1 MKRCPECR
9 RDYYDDSLT
18 FCLEDGTPLVQ
29 GSVDVEMSTAILP
42 GTALDQNTHVLPR
55 GSDPSLGAGNSIA
68 VLPFINISND
78 VENEYFCDGLAEELL
93 NALSKI
99 EDLKVAARTSAFS
112 FKGGNVHISE
122 IGRLLGVNTV
132 LEGSVRKAGDRI
144 RITAQLINARD
155 GYHLW
160 SETYDREMK
169 DIFDVQDE
177 ITLALV
183 EALKVKLLGHQ
194 QAAVLKHY
202 TESPDAYD
210 LYLRG
215 ISCFTKFTPEFFQKA
230 IESHEKAIEIDPQ
243 FAAAYA
249 SLAEAYSE
257 MSFFD
262 SPQQWMPKAKQAAR
276 RAIEID
282 DRLGNAHN
290 SLGVTMMYYDRD
302 FAGAEREFKRAIELD
317 PGSAHIHMWYGW
329 FLGLTRRFAEAIE
342 RMRLAQRL
350 DPLSHLIGFGIGAI
364 YLWSGQ
370 VDVAIDQLR
379 SLTELNRDFPLG
391 YTYLADAFIEKG
403 DIDAALATIENDA
416 ISLDDPICLAA
427 AAYVYAKAGKRDRA
441 LAKLGGLEGS
451 PVLAEALSVQ
461 IAQVYLGLGDEDR
474 AIEWVERAIQTSSVW
489 LIWLGVEPIFHR
501 LRSNPR
507 FVTLTRNLNLP
518 E

>member
-9 RDYYDDSLT
+9 RDYYDDSLS

-29 GSVDVEMSTAILP
+29 GSVHIEMSTAILP
-42 GTALDQNTHVLPR
+42 ATALEQNTDVLPR
-55 GSDPSLGAGNSIA
+55 GSDPALGAGNSIA

-112 FKGGNVHISE
+112 FKGKNVHISE

-194 QAAVLKHY
+194 QAVVLKHY

-215 ISCFTKFTPEFFQKA
+215 ISYFTKFTPEFFQKA
-230 IESHEKAIEIDPQ
+230 IDSYEKAIEIDPQ

-302 FAGAEREFKRAIELD
+302 FAGAEREFRRAIELD

-329 FLGLTRRFAEAIE
+329 FLGLTRRFDEAIE
-342 RMRLAQRL
+342 GMRLAQRL

-364 YLWSGQ
+364 YLWAGQ

-379 SLTELNRDFPLG
+379 RLTELNRDFPLG

-403 DIDAALATIENDA
+403 DIEAAVETVENA
-416 ISLDDPICLAA
+416 AVSLDDPICLAA
-427 AAYVYAKAGKRDRA
+427 VAYVYAKAGRRDSA
-441 LAKLGGLEGS
+441 LTKLDELESS
-451 PVLAEALSVQ
+451 PMLAHALPVQ

-489 LIWLGVEPIFHR
+489 LTWLGVEPAFHR

-507 FVTLTRNLNLP
+507 FAALTQGLKLP
-518 E
+518 